1 MNYFKSILRYFFPDQ
16 IQQFVNDLNKLKDKE
31 KNTVRKKFNCPCTIL
46 ADCDSCRTVI
56 KILLETF
63 PKDVK
68 DLPESMNNISEKNKK
83 IINTKFNCNFFEYS
97 SCKDVFI
104 ILWNIFYNMKKN

>member
-16 IQQFVNDLNKLKDKE
+16 IQQFVNDLNKLKDEE
-31 KNTVRKKFNCPCTIL
+31 KNIVRKKFNCPCTIL

-63 PKDVK
+63 PEDEANIEEKINK
-68 DLPESMNNISEKNKK
+68 ISEENKK
-83 IINTKFNCNFFEYS
+83 IISIKFNCDIFNYN
-97 SCKDVFI
+97 SCKEVFK
-104 ILWNIFYNMKKN
+104 ILWNVFKNMKKN